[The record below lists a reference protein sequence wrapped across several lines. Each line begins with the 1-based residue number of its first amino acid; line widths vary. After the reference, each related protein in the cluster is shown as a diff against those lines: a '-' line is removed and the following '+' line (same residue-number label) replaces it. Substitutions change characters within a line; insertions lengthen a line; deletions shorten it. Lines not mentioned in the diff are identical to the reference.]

1 MKIGDEVISTKVR
14 PTDPATII
22 DIEVV
27 VKEKDVKPG
36 KKKSVRTKYKA
47 KYSDGSELTFYGF
60 NIGKSIFKFER
71 PDGQLDLSQFMNYPE
86 E

>member
-1 MKIGDEVISTKVR
+1 MKIGDEVFSTKVR

-22 DIEVV
+22 DVEVV
-27 VKEKDVKPG
+27 VKEKTG
-36 KKKSVRTKYKA
+36 KKQEVRTKYKA

-71 PDGQLDLSQFMNYPE
+71 PDGQMDLSQFMNYPE